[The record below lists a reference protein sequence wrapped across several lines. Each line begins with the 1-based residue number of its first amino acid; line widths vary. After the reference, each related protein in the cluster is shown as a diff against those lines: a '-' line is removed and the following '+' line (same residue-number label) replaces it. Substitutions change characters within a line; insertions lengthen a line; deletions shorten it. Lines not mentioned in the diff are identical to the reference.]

1 MLCTAG
7 SRCGRNSCCCS
18 AAAAVDLDPAPK
30 IVPPHLCYNRT
41 TGTIIDASN
50 RNGGSNL
57 RAQPEW
63 DFARVDLARIRLAV
77 LEVCAS

>member
-30 IVPPHLCYNRT
+30 IVPPHLCYNRI
-41 TGTIIDASN
+41 TIMEARN

-57 RAQPEW
+57 RTRPKSY
-63 DFARVDLARIRLAV
+63 FAGVDVARIRLAV

>member
-1 MLCTAG
+1 MLCTAR
-7 SRCGRNSCCCS
+7 SRCGRNRCCCS

-41 TGTIIDASN
+41 TIMEARN

-57 RAQPEW
+57 RTGPKSY
-63 DFARVDLARIRLAV
+63 FAGVDVARIRLAM

>member
-1 MLCTAG
+1 MLCTAR
-7 SRCGRNSCCCS
+7 SRCGRSSCCCS

-41 TGTIIDASN
+41 TIMEARN
-50 RNGGSNL
+50 RNGGSNR
-57 RAQPEW
+57 RARPEW
-63 DFARVDLARIRLAV
+63 YFARVEVARIRLAV